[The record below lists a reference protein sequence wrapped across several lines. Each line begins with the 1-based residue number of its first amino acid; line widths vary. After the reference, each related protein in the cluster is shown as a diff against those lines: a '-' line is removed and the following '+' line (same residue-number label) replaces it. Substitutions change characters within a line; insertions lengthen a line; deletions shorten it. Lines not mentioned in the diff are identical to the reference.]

1 MRLGGNRRWVP
12 LKGRRLG
19 RGQRSPRE
27 VDVPLIDGELYVD
40 QEDDNVI

>member
-12 LKGRRLG
+12 LQDRRLG
-19 RGQRSPRE
+19 REQRRPRE
-27 VDVPLIDGELYVD
+27 VDVSLIDGELYGD